1 MQRVRARQEQPLH
14 SRLCVNQAFP
24 SLPNHRGSG
33 MASTL
38 RFHPSSGRKA
48 DERRKSMLGDSEF
61 RSQVEAL
68 VLRAALRQGIWNAGF
83 RAVCPLVGPR
93 LKARIQSW
101 LE

>member
-14 SRLCVNQAFP
+14 SRLYINQAFP

-48 DERRKSMLGDSEF
+48 DERRKSMLGILSF
-61 RSQVEAL
+61 VRKWKHWYC
-68 VLRAALRQGIWNAGF
+68 VLRYGKGFGTLDSVRYALW
-83 RAVCPLVGPR
+83 L
-93 LKARIQSW
+93 ARG
-101 LE
+101 